1 MSDSEKGYAESQ
13 LEHRPAHPGHG
24 TIGGNLSQ
32 QLKTWHANREDRSIL
47 LSIPPWPTRTRA
59 HDLPANPFMI
69 LRNMSLLCY
78 ASFFTGFLC
87 WFCDGLDYFSVSA
100 QRYQKS
106 SVSPRP
112 PCLHCHGASAPSCD
126 LCLGAFH
133 SSRGGALER
142 RVGARFAFPLPLE
155 TRRGLHLASIA
166 FKLRRITPPMPPLM
180 TSR

>member
-126 LCLGAFH
+126 LCLDAFH
-133 SSRGGALER
+133 SSWGGPWSVASVLVSRFLFLSRRAEGSTSPPPRLGCAASRRQFR
-142 RVGARFAFPLPLE
+142 RV
-155 TRRGLHLASIA
+155 
-166 FKLRRITPPMPPLM
+166 
-180 TSR
+180 